1 MSYCNKESVFA
12 IIGQISNE
20 DLEQIIAQA
29 NQKAEGK
36 EHDQKNQARTTTNP
50 WYDQERIPES
60 NHPAIIYPA

>member
-36 EHDQKNQARTTTNP
+36 DHDQKNQARTTTNP
-50 WYDQERIPES
+50 
-60 NHPAIIYPA
+60 